1 MRTLVFVFSSLF
13 ESLRL
18 FVFFYCQL
26 IPAIV
31 VRVLMSLV
39 HTDAIVINGQQVYTV
54 RLILMNA
61 KTRASVASS

>member
-1 MRTLVFVFSSLF
+1 M
-13 ESLRL
+13 
-18 FVFFYCQL
+18 FFYCQL
-26 IPAIV
+26 IRAIV

-61 KTRASVASS
+61 KTTASVASS